1 MAEPVIGGDL
11 GSRSLVLAST
21 SPYRRALLS
30 RLGLPFRCRS
40 PVCDEAALQV
50 RLADP
55 VVLAETLARE
65 KAESVARVEPGSVVI
80 GGDQVVDCEGRILGK
95 PGTFERA
102 VDQLSRLQGRAHR
115 LVTAMA
121 VWSEGRMIRHTD
133 LTTLVMRPLTR
144 AAIERYVT
152 ADQPLDCAG
161 AYKLESR
168 GIALF
173 ERIETEDHTAVTGLP
188 LVALASI
195 LIRLGFELP

>member
-1 MAEPVIGGDL
+1 MANPRVGGGL

-21 SPYRRALLS
+21 SPYRRALLE

-40 PVCDEAALQV
+40 PDCDEGALQG

-55 VVLAETLARE
+55 ITLAETLACE
-65 KAESVARVEPGSVVI
+65 KAESVARIEPAGVVI
-80 GGDQVVDCEGRILGK
+80 GGDQVVECEGRILGK
-95 PGTFERA
+95 PGSIERA

-133 LTTLVMRPLTR
+133 LTTLVMRPLTH
-144 AAIERYVT
+144 AAIERYVI
-152 ADQPLDCAG
+152 AELPLDCAG